1 MLEFRNVTRR
11 FGDVTAV
18 DNVSLAIAPGQ
29 MVGVIGRSGAGK
41 STLLRMV
48 NRLCEPTSG
57 EIYWGKQPLLSLRGG
72 QLRSWRRRCAMIF
85 QQFNLV
91 PRLDV
96 VTNVLMGALSD
107 RTAAAALFKTF
118 PAEDRARAV
127 LELDRLGIVDKALT
141 RAQLL
146 SGGQQ
151 QRVAIARAL
160 MQQPDIILA
169 DEPVASLDPFNA
181 EVVMRALEEIN
192 RTRGIT
198 VIVNLH
204 ALDLAR
210 RYCTRIIG
218 MSSGRVVF
226 DGMTSELTPEATSQ
240 IYAREEF
247 TRPVLQQNLTESAA

>member
-57 EIYWGKQPLLSLRGG
+57 EIYWGRQTLLSLRGRE
-72 QLRSWRRRCAMIF
+72 LRSWRRRCAMIF

-96 VTNVLMGALSD
+96 ITNVLMGALSD
-107 RTAAAALFKTF
+107 RTAAGALFKVF
-118 PAEDRARAV
+118 PAADRARAV

-226 DGMTSELTPEATSQ
+226 DGLTSELTSEATSQ

-247 TRPVLQQNLTESAA
+247 ARPALQQTLTESAA

>member
-11 FGDVTAV
+11 FGDLTAV
-18 DNVSLAIAPGQ
+18 DSVSLSIAPGQ

-57 EIYWGKQPLLSLRGG
+57 EIYWGGQALLSLRGG

-96 VTNVLMGALSD
+96 MTNVLMGALSD
-107 RTAAAALFKTF
+107 RTAAGALFKAF

-218 MSSGRVVF
+218 MSSGRLVF
-226 DGMTSELTPEATSQ
+226 DGLTSELTQEATAQ

-247 TRPVLQQNLTESAA
+247 IRPVLQQNLTESAA